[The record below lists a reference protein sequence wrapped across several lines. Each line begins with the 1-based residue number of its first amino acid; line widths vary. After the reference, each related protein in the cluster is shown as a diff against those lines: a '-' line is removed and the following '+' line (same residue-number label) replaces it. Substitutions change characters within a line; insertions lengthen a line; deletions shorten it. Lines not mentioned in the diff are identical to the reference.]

1 MSTPIQ
7 GFSKLSKEEKIDW
20 VSQTFTQGDPETKS
34 LLTQYWHEDKTLQKL
49 HDEFI
54 ENPEI
59 IVTQRSTRVTT
70 HSGEVGFPGGKWEE
84 GDNNLYETSLR
95 ESNEEMSLNGE
106 DVTML
111 GKLDYL
117 ISRHK
122 IEVNPFIAT
131 VDKPQ
136 DLEANEEIQ
145 EIFTVPLSFLL
156 DPKNIKRESIER
168 QGSVWE
174 VPTWSLKNQKIWGLT
189 AMITVNFLNVCF
201 DANIEILEG

>member
-1 MSTPIQ
+1 MIEEIKY
-7 GFSKLSKEEKIDW
+7 KLNSGNSEKPSGRPQASVLIAILNYGEYIK
-20 VSQTFTQGDPETKS
+20 SPE
-34 LLTQYWHEDKTLQKL
+34 LIY
-49 HDEFI
+49 
-54 ENPEI
+54 
-59 IVTQRSTRVTT
+59 TQRSSHLST
-70 HSGEVGFPGGKWEE
+70 HSGEVSFPGGKSED
-84 GDNNLYETSLR
+84 GDSSLFDTALR
-95 ESNEEMSLNGE
+95 ESNEEMSLNRA

-131 VDKPQ
+131 VDKAQNLQP
-136 DLEANEEIQ
+136 NEEIQ

-156 DPKNIKRESIER
+156 DPNNIKRESIER

-174 VPTWSLKNQKIWGLT
+174 VPTCKLKNQKIWGLT
-189 AMITVNFLNVCF
+189 AMITVNFLNICF

>member
-1 MSTPIQ
+1 MIEEIKY
-7 GFSKLSKEEKIDW
+7 KLNSSNSEKPSGRPQASVLIAILNYGEYIE
-20 VSQTFTQGDPETKS
+20 SPE
-34 LLTQYWHEDKTLQKL
+34 LIY
-49 HDEFI
+49 
-54 ENPEI
+54 
-59 IVTQRSTRVTT
+59 TQRSGHLST
-70 HSGEVGFPGGKWEE
+70 HSGEVSFPGGKAED
-84 GDNNLYETSLR
+84 GDASLFDTALR
-95 ESNEEMSLNGE
+95 ESNEEMSLNCE

-131 VDKPQ
+131 VDKAQ

>member
-1 MSTPIQ
+1 MIEEIKY
-7 GFSKLSKEEKIDW
+7 KLNSSNSEKPSGRPQASVLIAILNYGEYIE
-20 VSQTFTQGDPETKS
+20 SPE
-34 LLTQYWHEDKTLQKL
+34 LIY
-49 HDEFI
+49 
-54 ENPEI
+54 
-59 IVTQRSTRVTT
+59 TQRSGHLST
-70 HSGEVGFPGGKWEE
+70 HSGEVSFPGGKAED
-84 GDNNLYETSLR
+84 GDVSLFDTALR

-145 EIFTVPLSFLL
+145 EIFTIPLSFLL

>member
-1 MSTPIQ
+1 MIEEIKY
-7 GFSKLSKEEKIDW
+7 KLNSSNSEKPSGRPQASVLIAILNYGEYIE
-20 VSQTFTQGDPETKS
+20 SPE
-34 LLTQYWHEDKTLQKL
+34 LIY
-49 HDEFI
+49 
-54 ENPEI
+54 
-59 IVTQRSTRVTT
+59 TQRSGHLST
-70 HSGEVGFPGGKWEE
+70 HSGEVSFPGGKAED
-84 GDNNLYETSLR
+84 GDACLFDTALR

-131 VDKPQ
+131 VNKAQ

>member
-1 MSTPIQ
+1 MIEEIKY
-7 GFSKLSKEEKIDW
+7 KLNSSNSEKPSGRPQASVLIAILNYGEYIK
-20 VSQTFTQGDPETKS
+20 SPE
-34 LLTQYWHEDKTLQKL
+34 LIY
-49 HDEFI
+49 
-54 ENPEI
+54 
-59 IVTQRSTRVTT
+59 TQRSSHLST
-70 HSGEVGFPGGKWEE
+70 HSGEVSFPGGKSED
-84 GDNNLYETSLR
+84 GDSSLFDTALR
-95 ESNEEMSLNGE
+95 ESNEEMSLNRA

-131 VDKPQ
+131 VDKAQNLQP
-136 DLEANEEIQ
+136 NEEIQ

-156 DPKNIKRESIER
+156 DPNNIKRESIER

-174 VPTWSLKNQKIWGLT
+174 VPTWKLKNQKIWGLT
-189 AMITVNFLNVCF
+189 AMITVNFLNICF

>member
-1 MSTPIQ
+1 MIEEIKY
-7 GFSKLSKEEKIDW
+7 KLNSGNSEKPSGRPQASVLIAILNYGEYIK
-20 VSQTFTQGDPETKS
+20 SPE
-34 LLTQYWHEDKTLQKL
+34 LIY
-49 HDEFI
+49 
-54 ENPEI
+54 
-59 IVTQRSTRVTT
+59 TQRSSHLST
-70 HSGEVGFPGGKWEE
+70 HSGEVSFPGGKSE
-84 GDNNLYETSLR
+84 GGDSSLFDTALR
-95 ESNEEMSLNGE
+95 ESNEEMSLNRA

-131 VDKPQ
+131 VDKAQNLQP
-136 DLEANEEIQ
+136 NEEIQ

-156 DPKNIKRESIER
+156 DPNNIKRESIER

-174 VPTWSLKNQKIWGLT
+174 VPTWKLKNQKIWGLT
-189 AMITVNFLNVCF
+189 AMITVNFLNICF

>member
-1 MSTPIQ
+1 MIEEIKY
-7 GFSKLSKEEKIDW
+7 KLNSSNSEKPSGRPQASVLIAILNYGEYIE
-20 VSQTFTQGDPETKS
+20 SPE
-34 LLTQYWHEDKTLQKL
+34 LIY
-49 HDEFI
+49 
-54 ENPEI
+54 
-59 IVTQRSTRVTT
+59 TQRSGHLST
-70 HSGEVGFPGGKWEE
+70 HSGEVSFPGGKAED
-84 GDNNLYETSLR
+84 GDVSLFDTALR
-95 ESNEEMSLNGE
+95 ESNEEMSLKGE